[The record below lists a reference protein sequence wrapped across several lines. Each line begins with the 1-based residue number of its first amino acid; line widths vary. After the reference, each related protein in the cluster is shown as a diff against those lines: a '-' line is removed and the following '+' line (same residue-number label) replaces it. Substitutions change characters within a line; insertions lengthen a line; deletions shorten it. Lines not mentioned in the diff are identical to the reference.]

1 MFYSISN
8 DNQHVSFIALIER
21 VHTIYCNGG
30 FKLYKNKASNGR
42 NNISGLNIRRLRL
55 AMPQKTSQRLLAYW
69 VQLKGLDLDK
79 NAIQRIESGDR
90 FVTDIELKVF
100 TAFFGVSTDELLRI
114 EANYI
119 EKQRTIPM
127 IHTDEQGLV
136 PANYND
142 KLFFFNQK
150 HIKIQAGNL
159 TNELKHELS
168 KWQLTKFEMLML
180 LCYQGDLYEVF
191 I

>member
-1 MFYSISN
+1 MCLLFCYMFYSISN

-21 VHTIYCNGG
+21 VHTIYCNEG

-90 FVTDIELKVF
+90 FATDIELKVF
-100 TAFFGVSTDELLRI
+100 ATFLAFQQM
-114 EANYI
+114 N
-119 EKQRTIPM
+119 
-127 IHTDEQGLV
+127 
-136 PANYND
+136 
-142 KLFFFNQK
+142 
-150 HIKIQAGNL
+150 
-159 TNELKHELS
+159 
-168 KWQLTKFEMLML
+168 
-180 LCYQGDLYEVF
+180 C
-191 I
+191 

>member
-1 MFYSISN
+1 MFSDLTFRVCLLFCYMFYSISN
-8 DNQHVSFIALIER
+8 DNQHVSFIALTER
-21 VHTIYCNGG
+21 IQTICCNEG

-100 TAFFGVSTDELLRI
+100 AAFFGVSTDELLRTDSEVSPETTDIPI
-114 EANYI
+114 E
-119 EKQRTIPM
+119 Q
-127 IHTDEQGLV
+127 D
-136 PANYND
+136 
-142 KLFFFNQK
+142 
-150 HIKIQAGNL
+150 
-159 TNELKHELS
+159 
-168 KWQLTKFEMLML
+168 
-180 LCYQGDLYEVF
+180 
-191 I
+191 